1 MKHTYK
7 HPARA
12 RRILALI
19 AALVC
24 LITAAVIPISAAL
37 SVVDPDTPIPSISWD
52 DLINP
57 GYGADYWFSI
67 SDSVVLNIPSFGSSP
82 GNSVSFELANG
93 IFSYCITFKDGSTK
107 VGYSSPCSLGASIRY
122 ASDSVGSRYATF
134 SCFLDSYD
142 STDFT
147 KGLAFSTFGS
157 GYSFT
162 YFERDSDGNLTL
174 FEEDTVQSVIF
185 YGFDKNEATV
195 DFWSLYRLGF
205 SLSLD
210 DEVYDGYGEGY
221 DAGYDDGYAEGY
233 DEGYDDGKESVIGM
247 VDAEKQ
253 EAYDIGYKEAEKY
266 YKNTVLPAEKQ
277 IAYDNGKG
285 DGLRVG
291 EEIGYGKG
299 KLAGESEAHTTLDS
313 FKEMVFAIFDAPGVL
328 IDGILNFEI
337 FGINVAGLV
346 KTVITLALVAAVV
359 FLIIKLKS

>member
-19 AALVC
+19 AALIC

-37 SVVDPDTPIPSISWD
+37 SVVDPDTPILSISWD

-107 VGYSSPCSLGASIRY
+107 LGYSSPCSLTASIRY
-122 ASDSVGSRYATF
+122 ASDSVDSRYVSF

-142 STDFT
+142 FNFT
-147 KGLAFSTFGS
+147 KGFSFSTFGT
-157 GYSFT
+157 GGTFT

-174 FEEDTVQSVIF
+174 FEEDAVQSVIF

-210 DEVYDGYGEGY
+210 DEVYDGYGY
-221 DAGYDDGYAEGY
+221 GYDDGYDNGYQAGY
-233 DEGYDDGKESVIGM
+233 DQGYSSGESNGYQTGYTEGQESVLGI
-247 VDAEKQ
+247 VDGEKQ
-253 EAYDIGYKEAEKY
+253 EAYDIGYG
-266 YKNTVLPAEKQ
+266 
-277 IAYDNGKG
+277 NGRQDG
-285 DGLRVG
+285 YLDGLNDGSMQGYDR
-291 EEIGYGKG
+291 GYGEG
-299 KLAGESEAHTTLDS
+299 KFAGESEAHTTLNS

-328 IDGILNFEI
+328 IDGILDFEI